1 MLAWK
6 LGKLDDAQLH
16 FEHALQFEQRMG
28 AKLWVAYTQI
38 EYSRMLMKRNRAE
51 DSGRALDLVQRAID
65 TASAIGTRLLE
76 VRGHALLRKAG
87 RFETHPSQFEIN
99 RRLDRQG
106 LRQRILATI
115 MFIDIVKSTERVAEL
130 ADRGWVTVQGQF
142 FELLRREVANFG
154 GREINTAGDGMLV
167 IFDNPATG
175 IRSAFATSD
184 GAQSLGLQVRI
195 GIHTGE
201 CEIVGNDVAGIAVH
215 IGARVAGWAAAN
227 EVIVSST
234 VKELMAGGDVNFVDR
249 GSQALRGIEGDWH
262 LYAVER
268 PNS

>member
-1 MLAWK
+1 M
-6 LGKLDDAQLH
+6 Q
-16 FEHALQFEQRMG
+16 
-28 AKLWVAYTQI
+28 
-38 EYSRMLMKRNRAE
+38 
-51 DSGRALDLVQRAID
+51 ID

-175 IRSAFATSD
+175 IRSAFAMSD